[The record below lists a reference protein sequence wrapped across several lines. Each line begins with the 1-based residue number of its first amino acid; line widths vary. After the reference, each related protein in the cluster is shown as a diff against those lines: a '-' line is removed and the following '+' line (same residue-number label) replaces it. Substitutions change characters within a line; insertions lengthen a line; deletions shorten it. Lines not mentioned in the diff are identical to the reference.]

1 MMSYHLNDM
10 TLHSGDVILRPFKES
25 DAVRMAELANNE
37 KIGRNLRD
45 GFPYP
50 YSFEDAVRHI
60 KRFRQFKSYFAI
72 EYKGE
77 YVGNISLTPLENVYR
92 KTAEIGYFLGEPYWN
107 KGIMTI
113 AVNMITE
120 FGFNEMEL
128 ARIHTGVYEYNAAS
142 QKVLEKCGYIKES
155 IFRKNVFKDG
165 RLWDE
170 VRFAK
175 INPVFEINDAK

>member
-1 MMSYHLNDM
+1 
-10 TLHSGDVILRPFKES
+10 
-25 DAVRMAELANNE
+25 
-37 KIGRNLRD
+37 
-45 GFPYP
+45 
-50 YSFEDAVRHI
+50 
-60 KRFRQFKSYFAI
+60 
-72 EYKGE
+72 
-77 YVGNISLTPLENVYR
+77 LENVYR

-107 KGIMTI
+107 KGIMTT

-120 FGFNEMEL
+120 FGFNEL
-128 ARIHTGVYEYNAAS
+128 GFARIHTGVYEYNAAS

-175 INPVFEINDAK
+175 INPALEINDAK